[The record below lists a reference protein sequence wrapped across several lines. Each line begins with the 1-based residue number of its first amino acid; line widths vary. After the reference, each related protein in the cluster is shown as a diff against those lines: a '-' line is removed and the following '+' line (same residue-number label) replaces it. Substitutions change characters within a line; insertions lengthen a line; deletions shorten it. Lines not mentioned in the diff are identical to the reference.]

1 MPRKKPQPLVKALAI
16 DGIAQKGKGVGRTKD
31 GQVVFVQG
39 AIPGDLVDVQIQ
51 KKRRRHLEG
60 KVTKI
65 IEASPDRTDPVCHH
79 FGLCGGCSWQHM
91 AYETQLKHK
100 QRQVEDAM
108 SRIAGL
114 ENISYAPIIGCSET
128 FGYRNKM
135 EFSFSAKRWLS
146 YEEINGE
153 TEIKDRTALGFHIP
167 GMWDK
172 VVDIDHCHL
181 QPELPNKIRNEVK
194 AYARANSLSFY
205 DSRAKDGF
213 LRSLMLRSTRS
224 GELMVVIQF
233 FYEDVDAQNEL
244 LQHLK
249 DSFAEISSLQ
259 YIINEK
265 ANDSIYDQEIL
276 LFSGKNYITEKMGS
290 LSFRI
295 TAKSFYQTN
304 PAQAEVLYA
313 KAFELAAL
321 KETDIVYDLYTGLG
335 TIAQYCA
342 HACTKVVGVESV
354 PDAVQA
360 AIENAKRNKIKNTHF
375 EVGDMR
381 KILTDDFVEKY
392 ENPDVVIVD
401 PPRDGMHQKVVE
413 QLIKI
418 NSPKIL
424 YISCNASTQA
434 RDLIALKE
442 VYKLES
448 SQAVDM
454 FPHTQHVENIVL
466 LSRK

>member
-1 MPRKKPQPLVKALAI
+1 
-16 DGIAQKGKGVGRTKD
+16 
-31 GQVVFVQG
+31 
-39 AIPGDLVDVQIQ
+39 
-51 KKRRRHLEG
+51 
-60 KVTKI
+60 
-65 IEASPDRTDPVCHH
+65 
-79 FGLCGGCSWQHM
+79 
-91 AYETQLKHK
+91 
-100 QRQVEDAM
+100 M

-249 DSFAEISSLQ
+249 DSFCG
-259 YIINEK
+259 N
-265 ANDSIYDQEIL
+265 
-276 LFSGKNYITEKMGS
+276 
-290 LSFRI
+290 
-295 TAKSFYQTN
+295 
-304 PAQAEVLYA
+304 
-313 KAFELAAL
+313 
-321 KETDIVYDLYTGLG
+321 
-335 TIAQYCA
+335 
-342 HACTKVVGVESV
+342 
-354 PDAVQA
+354 
-360 AIENAKRNKIKNTHF
+360 
-375 EVGDMR
+375 
-381 KILTDDFVEKY
+381 
-392 ENPDVVIVD
+392 
-401 PPRDGMHQKVVE
+401 
-413 QLIKI
+413 
-418 NSPKIL
+418 
-424 YISCNASTQA
+424 
-434 RDLIALKE
+434 
-442 VYKLES
+442 
-448 SQAVDM
+448 
-454 FPHTQHVENIVL
+454 
-466 LSRK
+466 